1 MKTHRNDKLKLI
13 GTIIIIVAI
22 VFLMRYL
29 MQHTNSISAFH

>member
-13 GTIIIIVAI
+13 ATLIIIVAI

-29 MQHTNSISAFH
+29 MQHSNVTAAFH